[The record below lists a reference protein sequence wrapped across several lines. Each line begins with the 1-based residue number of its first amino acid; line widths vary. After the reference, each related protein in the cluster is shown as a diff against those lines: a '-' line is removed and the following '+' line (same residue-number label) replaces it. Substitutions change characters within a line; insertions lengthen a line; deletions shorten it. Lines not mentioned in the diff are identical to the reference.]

1 MVTRFRCPVPGCAWS
16 FSVSCTKN
24 VDSIEALMQ
33 AHFDEHG
40 FDAEFM
46 AVVFELLNGN
56 IEA

>member
-1 MVTRFRCPVPGCAWS
+1 
-16 FSVSCTKN
+16 VSCTKN